1 MARAGMLHRGGKNG
15 ADGCDDVQRSLELL
29 DQVLSEYDEGEPRS
43 LEARAPAAATPAT
56 PATPATDDDSPL
68 AGHTSEDDGYMS
80 MNGRRAKFALGFRPT
95 EEREELSPPDPPS
108 PHSPPPPEEAQR
120 IISTLLPKVSPANS
134 AKRTTSI
141 EQREAEEKLDSII
154 SINGITTATQ
164 TTFPKT
170 KHQRP
175 YGWEK
180 DNDTTNGFHL
190 QQPPVQSY
198 RFASLQ
204 HGARPPP
211 PDGLPSWL
219 PPRHHAPPTNQKISP
234 SLENAP
240 VFPFMGFSS
249 EFNDKPY
256 NEHPV
261 TIYPGP
267 NIQYNKQLHSD
278 TYNIPKLS
286 PSNTRSSEKKK
297 RDSRSD
303 GDMLSPKTKIPPR
316 TLAGSMERHREV
328 CRGSSEDMTEEEKRR
343 GLNRSND
350 DEHFSDDSL
359 EEAFPPPPPAVTT
372 PSKRNSIAWE
382 VSLDGD
388 DPLLTPGSTKV
399 IGRRRRKSGDHS
411 HSSTSSIPQ
420 RVDDDWGEEYWPPP
434 PPLTLCEPL
443 VSPTS
448 DGEHDNRRQDLA
460 SGTYV
465 IRKGKNRKQLPSFNK
480 NASKPINTSNLIHSH
495 SLNRSLDIDKSID
508 GSSISISGSG
518 SVGSY
523 NSRPSSDLS
532 LPQSRYSVDL
542 NSRLSRELNTPNS
555 RYSIDLC
562 TPNSRLSKEMT
573 SPKSRLSLDLNN
585 GPDRYITQEY
595 FGHSPKSRKIPSD
608 KSTHSSKNN
617 VVQSK
622 LSPQNRFT
630 DFKKYSSTFDNI
642 QSLIKEGKIEE
653 TSQSECNETV
663 NELSTIPPNMVRVVS
678 LPSLGAEGE
687 SNTTSRQALITT
699 VEEEEDQESAEP
711 GSSGETSPL
720 RKIENNIS
728 AILSQGRDQ
737 NHFTP
742 YIPKDWNIHKDEY
755 CDDVSK
761 DILDNNFRYSSR
773 ERQKRHDI
781 QKSSSHNEIQNR
793 SIDRRDRSSGR
804 RSNSMHKSTS
814 AKDVPVSLMRQPS
827 SSDSAVSSGG
837 DFPLNVQIVE
847 HSYRHHQLPASP
859 NLGHDMGPLPQT
871 PESPKFPPL
880 PPSPVQEVDEYTE
893 IMQPLDKRH
902 PKKADTLP
910 TPTME
915 IRRRPSEP
923 PAVPPHRD
931 TTNSL
936 KTRSMETS
944 YNKNRRNSNFKSGST
959 DRRTLPTVILDI
971 GASGARRRTLQRQSR
986 DAVSGR
992 GPLQTSASLPET
1004 PVFARGCDVP
1014 RTPPRNSTG
1023 PPRNNT
1029 MNSIQSIGS
1038 SATLGGYGRG
1048 SVMGAGVCT
1057 GADLLRL
1064 GGPPRGWYPRQR
1076 HRPASTEHLDRL
1088 TASKSA
1094 TEHPPAWEAPG
1105 ARKPLTL
1112 PPNITPKFFQKSPR
1126 EALRRVTS
1134 LLIRKGNSGKE
1145 KENARNKEATSPA
1158 ARSANGEE
1166 HPGQKQRKGFF
1177 RSLWKKSRHYS
1188 LEHP

>member
-1 MARAGMLHRGGKNG
+1 IAGAVGPGAERVRRGRAAIAGGACAG
-15 ADGCDDVQRSLELL
+15 YAGHASH
-29 DQVLSEYDEGEPRS
+29 
-43 LEARAPAAATPAT
+43 

-95 EEREELSPPDPPS
+95 EEREEPSPPDPPS
-108 PHSPPPPEEAQR
+108 PRSPPPPEEAQR

-134 AKRTTSI
+134 AKRTISV

-154 SINGITTATQ
+154 SVNGITTATQ

-170 KHQRP
+170 RHQRP

-180 DNDTTNGFHL
+180 DTEATGFQL
-190 QQPPVQSY
+190 QQPPVPPY

-204 HGARPPP
+204 HGARPPQ
-211 PDGLPSWL
+211 PDTAWL
-219 PPRHHAPPTNQKISP
+219 PPRHNAPPTNLKKSP
-234 SLENAP
+234 SVENPP

-267 NIQYNKQLHSD
+267 NIQFKKESHSP
-278 TYNIPKLS
+278 TYNIPKIS
-286 PSNTRSSEKKK
+286 PSNTKSSERKSSVK

-303 GDMLSPKTKIPPR
+303 GEMLSPKGKIPPR

-328 CRGSSEDMTEEEKRR
+328 CRGSTEDMVVSCKRR
-343 GLNRSND
+343 SSSKSND
-350 DEHFSDDSL
+350 EEHFSDDSL
-359 EEAFPPPPPAVTT
+359 EESFPPPPPAVTT

-399 IGRRRRKSGDHS
+399 IGRRRRKSGDQS

-434 PPLTLCEPL
+434 PPLTQCESL
-443 VSPTS
+443 ISPNS
-448 DGEHDNRRQDLA
+448 DAEQENRRAQDLA
-460 SGTYV
+460 CGTYV

-480 NASKPINTSNLIHSH
+480 STASKSPTNLLNSH
-495 SLNRSLDIDKSID
+495 SLNRSLDTDKSID

-562 TPNSRLSKEMT
+562 TPNSRLSKEIT

-595 FGHSPKSRKIPSD
+595 FGHSPKSRKNTSD
-608 KSTHSSKNN
+608 KGSSKI
-617 VVQSK
+617 QSK
-622 LSPQNRFT
+622 LSPQNRFS

-642 QSLIKEGKIEE
+642 QSLIREGKVEE
-653 TSQSECNETV
+653 TPPTECNETV
-663 NELSTIPPNMVRVVS
+663 NELTTVPPNMVRVVS

-687 SNTTSRQALITT
+687 GNSSSRQALITT
-699 VEEEEDQESAEP
+699 VEEEEDADSAEP
-711 GSSGETSPL
+711 GSSGDTSPL

-737 NHFTP
+737 KHFTP

-761 DILDNNFRYSSR
+761 DILENNFRYSSR

-781 QKSSSHNEIQNR
+781 QKSSSHNEIQNQR
-793 SIDRRDRSSGR
+793 SIDRRDRSK

-847 HSYRHHQLPASP
+847 HSYRHPPLPLPPSP
-859 NLGHDMGPLPQT
+859 ILGHEMGPLPQT

-880 PPSPVQEVDEYTE
+880 PPSPVQEVEDEYTE
-893 IMQPLDKRH
+893 IMQPSEKRH
-902 PKKADTLP
+902 VKKADTLP

-915 IRRRPSEP
+915 VKEKVKYICIKYVLTCLPSEP

-944 YNKNRRNSNFKSGST
+944 YNKNRRSSSNFKTGST
-959 DRRTLPTVILDI
+959 DRRTLPTGIAGALRLWSNECIILYALITD
-971 GASGARRRTLQRQSR
+971 T
-986 DAVSGR
+986 
-992 GPLQTSASLPET
+992 
-1004 PVFARGCDVP
+1004 
-1014 RTPPRNSTG
+1014 
-1023 PPRNNT
+1023 
-1029 MNSIQSIGS
+1029 GS

-1048 SVMGAGVCT
+1048 SVMGATGVCT
-1057 GADLLRL
+1057 GADLLRM

-1088 TASKSA
+1088 TTSSKMA
-1094 TEHPPAWEAPG
+1094 VEHPVAWEGSA

-1112 PPNITPKFFQKSPR
+1112 PPNLTPKFFQKSPR

-1134 LLIRKGNSGKE
+1134 LLIRKGELIILN
-1145 KENARNKEATSPA
+1145 TYFYFVY
-1158 ARSANGEE
+1158 
-1166 HPGQKQRKGFF
+1166 Q
-1177 RSLWKKSRHYS
+1177 
-1188 LEHP
+1188 

>member
-1 MARAGMLHRGGKNG
+1 MWGGGGKGLSRDGVKAYASPVTRASLCIALVLSSEDLLPFKYNELKRYTRLRILIDG
-15 ADGCDDVQRSLELL
+15 QNFNGCDDVQRSLELL

-43 LEARAPAAATPAT
+43 LEARAAATAATPATPATTAT

-95 EEREELSPPDPPS
+95 EEREEPSPPDPPS
-108 PHSPPPPEEAQR
+108 PRSPHSPQSPPPPEEAQR

-134 AKRTTSI
+134 AKRTISAERT
-141 EQREAEEKLDSII
+141 EAEKLDSII
-154 SINGITTATQ
+154 SVNGITTATQ

-170 KHQRP
+170 RHQRP
-175 YGWEK
+175 YGWDKEVE
-180 DNDTTNGFHL
+180 TNGFQL
-190 QQPPVQSY
+190 QPAPAPPY
-198 RFASLQ
+198 RFSSLQ
-204 HGARPPP
+204 HGARPPQ
-211 PDGLPSWL
+211 DSAAWL
-219 PPRHHAPPTNQKISP
+219 PPRHAPVIKSP
-234 SLENAP
+234 SFDSPP

-267 NIQYNKQLHSD
+267 NIQFNRQTNSP
-278 TYNIPKLS
+278 TYNIQKLS
-286 PSNTRSSEKKK
+286 PSNIKNLERKNVK

-303 GDMLSPKTKIPPR
+303 GEMLSPRGKIPPR

-328 CRGSSEDMTEEEKRR
+328 CRGSSEDVMDGRKTR
-343 GLNRSND
+343 GSSRSND

-359 EEAFPPPPPAVTT
+359 EEPFPPPPPPPPPVATT

-399 IGRRRRKSGDHS
+399 IGRRRRKSGDQS

-420 RVDDDWGEEYWPPP
+420 RLDDDWGEEYWPPP
-434 PPLTLCEPL
+434 PAHCSPLA
-443 VSPTS
+443 SPAAHPAHPAHPPHCPSPAS
-448 DGEHDNRRQDLA
+448 DLEHDARRDFA
-460 SGTYV
+460 CGTYV
-465 IRKGKNRKQLPSFNK
+465 IRKGKNRKQLPTFNK
-480 NASKPINTSNLIHSH
+480 SSAKTNTNNLFQTH
-495 SLNRSLDIDKSID
+495 SLNRSTDKSID

-585 GPDRYITQEY
+585 GQDRYINPEF
-595 FGHSPKSRKIPSD
+595 FGHSPKSRKVIAEKPVTP
-608 KSTHSSKNN
+608 KCN
-617 VVQSK
+617 VAQSK

-642 QSLIKEGKIEE
+642 QSLIKEGKVEE
-653 TSQSECNETV
+653 APQIECNETV
-663 NELSTIPPNMVRVVS
+663 NELTTVPPNIVRVIS
-678 LPSLGAEGE
+678 LPSLGEGE
-687 SNTTSRQALITT
+687 VNGAGRQALITT
-699 VEEEEDQESAEP
+699 VEEEEDAESAEP
-711 GSSGETSPL
+711 GSSGDTSPL

-737 NHFTP
+737 KHFTP
-742 YIPKDWNIHKDEY
+742 YMPKDWNIHKDEY

-761 DILDNNFRYSSR
+761 EILETNYRYSSR
-773 ERQKRHDI
+773 DKQRRHDI

-804 RSNSMHKSTS
+804 RSNSMHKSAS
-814 AKDVPVSLMRQPS
+814 SKDAPVGLVRQPS

-847 HSYRHHQLPASP
+847 HPYRPPLPPSP
-859 NLGHDMGPLPQT
+859 NLGHERGPLPQT

-880 PPSPVQEVDEYTE
+880 PPSPVQEVEDEYTE
-893 IMQPLDKRH
+893 IMQPTERRH
-902 PKKADTLP
+902 VKKADTLP
-910 TPTME
+910 TPTLE
-915 IRRRPSEP
+915 SRRRPSEP

-931 TTNSL
+931 ATNSL
-936 KTRSMETS
+936 KTRSMEAG

-959 DRRTLPTVILDI
+959 DRRTLPTDV
-971 GASGARRRTLQRQSR
+971 GASGARRRTLQRQNR
-986 DAVSGR
+986 DTSAGCR

-1029 MNSIQSIGS
+1029 INSIQTIGNTS
-1038 SATLGGYGRG
+1038 KQLI
-1048 SVMGAGVCT
+1048 
-1057 GADLLRL
+1057 D
-1064 GGPPRGWYPRQR
+1064 
-1076 HRPASTEHLDRL
+1076 
-1088 TASKSA
+1088 ASKQPF
-1094 TEHPPAWEAPG
+1094 TQGMH
-1105 ARKPLTL
+1105 
-1112 PPNITPKFFQKSPR
+1112 
-1126 EALRRVTS
+1126 
-1134 LLIRKGNSGKE
+1134 
-1145 KENARNKEATSPA
+1145 
-1158 ARSANGEE
+1158 
-1166 HPGQKQRKGFF
+1166 
-1177 RSLWKKSRHYS
+1177 
-1188 LEHP
+1188 

>member
-1 MARAGMLHRGGKNG
+1 
-15 ADGCDDVQRSLELL
+15 
-29 DQVLSEYDEGEPRS
+29 
-43 LEARAPAAATPAT
+43 
-56 PATPATDDDSPL
+56 
-68 AGHTSEDDGYMS
+68 

-95 EEREELSPPDPPS
+95 EEREEPSPPDPPS
-108 PHSPPPPEEAQR
+108 PRTPHSPPPPEEAER
-120 IISTLLPKVSPANS
+120 IISTLLPKVSPAKQAPPS
-134 AKRTTSI
+134 EK
-141 EQREAEEKLDSII
+141 QREAEERLDSIL
-154 SINGITTATQ
+154 SVNGVTTATQ

-180 DNDTTNGFHL
+180 EGVTNGGFEL
-190 QQPPVQSY
+190 QQPPVLAH

-204 HGARPPP
+204 HGTRPADPAAP
-211 PDGLPSWL
+211 WL
-219 PPRHHAPPTNQKISP
+219 PPRHPPPRRSP
-234 SLENAP
+234 SCENPP

-249 EFNDKPY
+249 EFTER
-256 NEHPV
+256 EHPV

-267 NIQYNKQLHSD
+267 TKQFSRQLQSP
-278 TYNIPKLS
+278 TLIIPKLS
-286 PSNTRSSEKKK
+286 PSNTKSSERKNGK

-303 GDMLSPKTKIPPR
+303 GEMLSPKAKIPPR

-328 CRGSSEDMTEEEKRR
+328 CRGSSEDVTEILKTR
-343 GLNRSND
+343 GSRSHD

-359 EEAFPPPPPAVTT
+359 EESFPPPPPAAST

-399 IGRRRRKSGDHS
+399 IGRRRRKSGDQS

-420 RVDDDWGEEYWPPP
+420 RVDDDWGDEYWPPP
-434 PPLTLCEPL
+434 PPPNQCEPL
-443 VSPTS
+443 ASPTS
-448 DGEHDNRRQDLA
+448 GDDSDRKQDVA
-460 SGTYV
+460 CGTYV

-480 NASKPINTSNLIHSH
+480 NAISKPNTGLLQNH
-495 SLNRSLDIDKSID
+495 SLNRSIDTDKSID

-562 TPNSRLSKEMT
+562 TPNSKLSKELT

-585 GPDRYITQEY
+585 GTDRYISQEY
-595 FGHSPKSRKIPSD
+595 FAHSPRSRKMPSD
-608 KSTHSSKNN
+608 KSTHKSG
-617 VVQSK
+617 VVQNK
-622 LSPQNRFT
+622 LSPQNRFA

-642 QSLIKEGKIEE
+642 QSLIREGKVEE
-653 TSQSECNETV
+653 TPQPECNETV
-663 NELSTIPPNMVRVVS
+663 NELTTVPPSMVRVVS
-678 LPSLGAEGE
+678 LPTLGADE
-687 SNTTSRQALITT
+687 STSASRQALITT
-699 VEEEEDQESAEP
+699 VEEEEDGQDSGEP
-711 GSSGETSPL
+711 ESSGETSPL

-728 AILSQGRDQ
+728 AILNQGRDQ
-737 NHFTP
+737 KHFTP

-755 CDDVSK
+755 CDEVSK
-761 DILDNNFRYSSR
+761 DILENHFRYSSR

-781 QKSSSHNEIQNR
+781 QKSSSHNEIQNQR
-793 SIDRRDRSSGR
+793 SIERRDRSSGR
-804 RSNSMHKSTS
+804 RTNSMHKSTS

-847 HSYRHHQLPASP
+847 HPYRHHPLPPSP
-859 NLGHDMGPLPQT
+859 SMAHELGPLPQT

-880 PPSPVQEVDEYTE
+880 PPSPVQEVEDEYTE
-893 IMQPLDKRH
+893 IMQTSEKRH
-902 PKKADTLP
+902 MKKSDTLP
-910 TPTME
+910 ITATMDS
-915 IRRRPSEP
+915 RRRPSEP

-944 YNKNRRNSNFKSGST
+944 YNKNRRSSNFKSGST
-959 DRRTLPTVILDI
+959 DRRTLPTDI
-971 GASGARRRTLQRQSR
+971 GASGARRRTLQRQNREASG
-986 DAVSGR
+986 GR
-992 GPLQTSASLPET
+992 GALQTSASLPET

-1048 SVMGAGVCT
+1048 SIVGPATGVAT
-1057 GADLLRL
+1057 GADLLRM
-1064 GGPPRGWYPRQR
+1064 GGPARGWYPRQR
-1076 HRPASTEHLDRL
+1076 HRPASIEHLDRL
-1088 TASKSA
+1088 TATKMAADHA
-1094 TEHPPAWEAPG
+1094 TPWEGGGTG

-1112 PPNITPKFFQKSPR
+1112 PPNLTPKFFHKSPR

-1134 LLIRKGNSGKE
+1134 LLIRKGNNGKE
-1145 KENARNKEATSPA
+1145 KETTRSKEATSPA

>member
-1 MARAGMLHRGGKNG
+1 MARAGMLHRGKNG
-15 ADGCDDVQRSLELL
+15 PEGCDDVQRSLELL
-29 DQVLSEYDEGEPRS
+29 DQVLSEYDDSPRS
-43 LEARAPAAATPAT
+43 LEARAPAPTPPTPAT
-56 PATPATDDDSPL
+56 PADDDSPL

-95 EEREELSPPDPPS
+95 EEREEPSPPDPTS
-108 PHSPPPPEEAQR
+108 PHSPPPPEEAER
-120 IISTLLPKVSPANS
+120 IISNLLPKVSPANS
-134 AKRTTSI
+134 AKRTISI
-141 EQREAEEKLDSII
+141 ERRDEDKLDSII
-154 SINGITTATQ
+154 SVNGITTATQ

-170 KHQRP
+170 RHQRP

-180 DNDTTNGFHL
+180 DTESNHTHFN
-190 QQPPVQSY
+190 QSPPFKFS
-198 RFASLQ
+198 SLQ
-204 HGARPPP
+204 HGTRPPQEGVIP
-211 PDGLPSWL
+211 WL
-219 PPRHHAPPTNQKISP
+219 PPRQVPVKSP
-234 SLENAP
+234 SFENP
-240 VFPFMGFSS
+240 PIFPFMGFSS

-267 NIQYNKQLHSD
+267 NIYKSP
-278 TYNIPKLS
+278 TYKLS
-286 PSNTRSSEKKK
+286 PSIKIEKK

-303 GDMLSPKTKIPPR
+303 EEILSPKGKIPPR

-328 CRGSSEDMTEEEKRR
+328 CRGSSEDMEKRVER
-343 GLNRSND
+343 ND
-350 DEHFSDDSL
+350 EEHFSDDSL
-359 EEAFPPPPPAVTT
+359 ESFPPPPTTNT

-399 IGRRRRKSGDHS
+399 IGRRRRRSGDQS

-420 RVDDDWGEEYWPPP
+420 KLEDDWAEEYWPPP
-434 PPLTLCEPL
+434 PPQSQCESQA
-443 VSPTS
+443 SPS
-448 DGEHDNRRQDLA
+448 DAEPELRRTHDL
-460 SGTYV
+460 SCGTYV
-465 IRKGKNRKQLPSFNK
+465 IRKGKNRKQLPSFAK
-480 NASKPINTSNLIHSH
+480 SPKATDPPNLIKSH
-495 SLNRSLDIDKSID
+495 SLNRSTDKSID

-562 TPNSRLSKEMT
+562 TPNSRISKEVT
-573 SPKSRLSLDLNN
+573 SPKSRLSLDLNGQDKYMN
-585 GPDRYITQEY
+585 QDYY
-595 FGHSPKSRKIPSD
+595 AHSPKSRKTPE
-608 KSTHSSKNN
+608 KREPK
-617 VVQSK
+617 VQNK

-642 QSLIKEGKIEE
+642 QSLIKEGKVEE
-653 TSQSECNETV
+653 APQNECNETV
-663 NELSTIPPNMVRVVS
+663 GELSTVPPNMVRVIS
-678 LPSLGAEGE
+678 LPTLGAESE
-687 SNTTSRQALITT
+687 SNSASRQALITT
-699 VEEEEDQESAEP
+699 VEEEEDQEIAERN
-711 GSSGETSPL
+711 SSGETSPL

-728 AILSQGRDQ
+728 AILSQGRD
-737 NHFTP
+737 HFTP
-742 YIPKDWNIHKDEY
+742 YLPKDWNIHKDEY
-755 CDDVSK
+755 CDEVSK
-761 DILDNNFRYSSR
+761 DILENSFRYSSR

-781 QKSSSHNEIQNR
+781 QKSSSHNEIQNQR
-793 SIDRRDRSSGR
+793 SIERRDRSSGR

-847 HSYRHHQLPASP
+847 HPYRHNQLPPSP
-859 NLGHDMGPLPQT
+859 NLGHDRGPLPQT

-880 PPSPVQEVDEYTE
+880 PPSPVQEVDDEYTE
-893 IMQPLDKRH
+893 IMQPTERRH
-902 PKKADTLP
+902 TKKADTLP
-910 TPTME
+910 TPTLE
-915 IRRRPSEP
+915 SRRRPSEP

-931 TTNSL
+931 NTNSL

-944 YNKNRRNSNFKSGST
+944 YNKNRRNSSQHFKSGST
-959 DRRTLPTVILDI
+959 DRRTLPTDT
-971 GASGARRRTLQRQSR
+971 GASGARRRTLQRQNR
-986 DAVSGR
+986 DLSSGR
-992 GPLQTSASLPET
+992 GQLQTSASLPET

-1029 MNSIQSIGS
+1029 MSSMQTIGS
-1038 SATLGGYGRG
+1038 SVTLGGYGRG
-1048 SVMGAGVCT
+1048 SVMGTSGVCT
-1057 GADLLRL
+1057 GADLLRM

-1076 HRPASTEHLDRL
+1076 HRPASIEHLDRISS
-1088 TASKSA
+1088 SKMA
-1094 TEHPPAWEAPG
+1094 ADHPIVWDNAG

-1112 PPNITPKFFQKSPR
+1112 PPNLTPKFFQKSPR

-1134 LLIRKGNSGKE
+1134 LLIRKGNNGKE
-1145 KENARNKEATSPA
+1145 KENTKNKEATSPA

-1177 RSLWKKSRHYS
+1177 RNLWKKSRHYS

>member
-1 MARAGMLHRGGKNG
+1 MARAGMLHKGGKNG
-15 ADGCDDVQRSLELL
+15 AEGCDDVQRSLELL

-43 LEARAPAAATPAT
+43 LEARASATAATPAT

-95 EEREELSPPDPPS
+95 EEREEPSPPDLVS
-108 PHSPPPPEEAQR
+108 PHSPPPPEEAER

-134 AKRTTSI
+134 AKRTISI
-141 EQREAEEKLDSII
+141 ERRDAEDKLDSII
-154 SINGITTATQ
+154 SVNGITTATQ

-170 KHQRP
+170 RHQRP

-180 DNDTTNGFHL
+180 DIDSNNIQFC
-190 QQPPVQSY
+190 QPPAPPFKFS
-198 RFASLQ
+198 SLQ
-204 HGARPPP
+204 HGTRPPQ
-211 PDGLPSWL
+211 PDGTPSWL
-219 PPRHHAPPTNQKISP
+219 PPRHGVPPLAVKSP
-234 SLENAP
+234 SLENP
-240 VFPFMGFSS
+240 PMFPFMGFSS
-249 EFNDKPY
+249 DFNDKPY

-267 NIQYNKQLHSD
+267 NKQYSRQSQSP
-278 TYNIPKLS
+278 TYKIS
-286 PSNTRSSEKKK
+286 PSNIKTVDKKNTSK

-303 GDMLSPKTKIPPR
+303 DEILSPKTRIPPR

-328 CRGSSEDMTEEEKRR
+328 CRGSSEDIMEIYKSR
-343 GLNRSND
+343 GSNKSND

-359 EEAFPPPPPAVTT
+359 EESFPPPPPTVNT

-399 IGRRRRKSGDHS
+399 IGRRRRKSGDQS

-420 RVDDDWGEEYWPPP
+420 RLDDDWGEEYWPPP
-434 PPLTLCEPL
+434 PSLSQCDSQA
-443 VSPTS
+443 SPPS
-448 DGEHDNRRQDLA
+448 DTDPEIRRSHDLA
-460 SGTYV
+460 CGTYV
-465 IRKGKNRKQLPSFNK
+465 IRKGKNRKQLPTFAK
-480 NASKPINTSNLIHSH
+480 NGSSKANNSSNLIQSH
-495 SLNRSLDIDKSID
+495 SLNRSTDKSID

-573 SPKSRLSLDLNN
+573 SPKSRLSLDLTNSQ
-585 GPDRYITQEY
+585 DRYINQDY
-595 FGHSPKSRKIPSD
+595 YGHSPKSRKTPSD
-608 KSTHSSKNN
+608 KRESKSVTQN
-617 VVQSK
+617 K

-642 QSLIKEGKIEE
+642 QSLIKEGKVEE
-653 TSQSECNETV
+653 APQHECNETV
-663 NELSTIPPNMVRVVS
+663 SELSTVPPNIVRVIS
-678 LPSLGAEGE
+678 LPALGAESE
-687 SNTTSRQALITT
+687 SNSASRQALITT
-699 VEEEEDQESAEP
+699 VEEEEDQESGEP

-728 AILSQGRDQ
+728 AILSHGRD
-737 NHFTP
+737 HFTP
-742 YIPKDWNIHKDEY
+742 YLPKDWNIHKDEY
-755 CDDVSK
+755 CDEVSK
-761 DILDNNFRYSSR
+761 DILENNFRYSSR

-781 QKSSSHNEIQNR
+781 QKSSSHNEIQNQR
-793 SIDRRDRSSGR
+793 SIERRDRSSGR

-847 HSYRHHQLPASP
+847 HSYRHNQLPPSP

-880 PPSPVQEVDEYTE
+880 PPSPVQEVEDEYTE
-893 IMQPLDKRH
+893 IMQPTERRH
-902 PKKADTLP
+902 VKKADTLP
-910 TPTME
+910 TPTLE
-915 IRRRPSEP
+915 SRRRPSEP

-931 TTNSL
+931 ATNSL

-959 DRRTLPTVILDI
+959 DRRTLPTDT
-971 GASGARRRTLQRQSR
+971 GASGARRRTLQRQNREAST
-986 DAVSGR
+986 GR
-992 GPLQTSASLPET
+992 GQLQTSASLPET

-1029 MNSIQSIGS
+1029 MNSMQTIGS
-1038 SATLGGYGRG
+1038 SVTLGGYGRG
-1048 SVMGAGVCT
+1048 SVMGTSGVCT
-1057 GADLLRL
+1057 GADLLRM

-1076 HRPASTEHLDRL
+1076 HRPASIEHLDRISS
-1088 TASKSA
+1088 SKMAADHAVTWDNSA
-1094 TEHPPAWEAPG
+1094 

-1112 PPNITPKFFQKSPR
+1112 PPNLTPKFFQKSPR

-1134 LLIRKGNSGKE
+1134 LLIRKGNNGKE
-1145 KENARNKEATSPA
+1145 KESTRNKEATSPA

-1177 RSLWKKSRHYS
+1177 RNLWKKSRHYS